1 MFKSCLIDLPEFPLP
16 NRLAAQIVI
25 ATRAT
30 KVVMPA
36 MRVTERI
43 ITPDTLFLIG
53 GPVPN
58 VNVLKEKE
66 EIDILCIKLYS

>member
-1 MFKSCLIDLPEFPLP
+1 MFNSCLISLPEFPLP
-16 NRLAAQIVI
+16 KRLAAQIVI
-25 ATRAT
+25 ATKAT
-30 KVVMPA
+30 KVVIPA
-36 MRVTERI
+36 MRVTERM

-66 EIDILCIKLYS
+66 QIDILCIK

>member
-1 MFKSCLIDLPEFPLP
+1 MFNSCLIDLPEFPLP

-25 ATRAT
+25 ATKAT
-30 KVVMPA
+30 KVVIPA
-36 MRVTERI
+36 MRVTERM
-43 ITPDTLFLIG
+43 ITPDTLFRIG

-66 EIDILCIKLYS
+66 KIYILCIK

>member
-1 MFKSCLIDLPEFPLP
+1 MFDSCLIDLPEFPLP

-25 ATRAT
+25 ATKAT

-36 MRVTERI
+36 IRVTERM
-43 ITPDTLFLIG
+43 ITPDTLFRIG

-58 VNVLKEKE
+58 VNVLKEKTV
-66 EIDILCIKLYS
+66 IYILCIE

>member
-1 MFKSCLIDLPEFPLP
+1 MFNSCRISLPEFPLP

-25 ATRAT
+25 ATKAT
-30 KVVMPA
+30 KVVIPA
-36 MRVTERI
+36 MRVTERM
-43 ITPDTLFLIG
+43 ITPDTLFRIG

-66 EIDILCIKLYS
+66 EIDILCIK

>member
-1 MFKSCLIDLPEFPLP
+1 MLDSCLIDLPELSLP

-58 VNVLKEKE
+58 VNVLKEKRRNL
-66 EIDILCIKLYS
+66 IFCMK

>member
-1 MFKSCLIDLPEFPLP
+1 MLDSCLIDLPELSLP

-66 EIDILCIKLYS
+66 EIDILCIK